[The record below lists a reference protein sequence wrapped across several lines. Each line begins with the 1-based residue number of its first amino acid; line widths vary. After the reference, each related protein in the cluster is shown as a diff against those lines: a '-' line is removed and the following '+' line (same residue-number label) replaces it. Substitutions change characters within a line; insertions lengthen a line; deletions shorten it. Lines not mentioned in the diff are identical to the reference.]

1 MASQGSAR
9 AGDASSARAA
19 AANDGTG
26 PGGAVFLMLL
36 QGAPALTVADFQF
49 G

>member
-1 MASQGSAR
+1 MPTFLYFTGNGALLF
-9 AGDASSARAA
+9 DA
-19 AANDGTG
+19 DGTG

-36 QGAPALTVADFQF
+36 QGAPALTAADFQF